1 MARKRARVGRTA
13 KGRIK
18 KGYYLPCTGGA
29 VRKAKAK
36 KRKTTRRR
44 KRR

>member
-18 KGYYLPCTGGA
+18 KGYHMTKSGRL
-29 VRKAKAK
+29 VKS
-36 KRKTTRRR
+36 TRRR

>member
-1 MARKRARVGRTA
+1 MARKRAKLGRTA
-13 KGRIK
+13 TGRIK

-29 VRKAKAK
+29 VRKAKPK

>member
-1 MARKRARVGRTA
+1 MARRRARVGRTA

-18 KGYYLPCTGGA
+18 KGYRLTRNGI
-29 VRKAKAK
+29 RKA
-36 KRKTTRRR
+36 KTTRRR